1 MSAPPGDRAA
11 TLIRLGHEGIS
22 FLAPD
27 AGRYLVRVRYSPYWQ
42 PHAPDACVARG
53 PDGMTDVT
61 TAYPGVV
68 DLSLVPSLDTVAD
81 AMTSSRPHC

>member
-1 MSAPPGDRAA
+1 MRASA
-11 TLIRLGHEGIS
+11 S
-22 FLAPD
+22 CAPD

-42 PHAPDACVARG
+42 PHAPDACVSRG

-68 DLSLVPSLDTVAD
+68 DLGLVPSLETVAD